1 MKLIRI
7 EQNCVEVTWPY
18 VKHFI
23 KKPLDRGMNERD
35 IDDIYLS
42 LLHNQMQ
49 LWVLASEEEEGML
62 GACITQLIQYPK
74 YRALSLPL
82 VGTKPHTISK
92 WYEYTMDD
100 NSPLMPWGKE
110 QGAVRLECY
119 VRDGWLKYTKKF
131 NFKKYYTT
139 IVKEIE

>member
-49 LWVLASEEEEGML
+49 LWVLASEEEGML

-74 YRALSLPL
+74 YKALSLPL
-82 VGTKPHTISK
+82 VGTNPHTISK

-100 NSPLMPWGKE
+100 NSPLMQWGKE

>member
-23 KKPLDRGMNERD
+23 KKPVDRSMNERD
-35 IDDIYLS
+35 IDDVYLS

-49 LWVLASEEEEGML
+49 LWVLASEEEGIL

-74 YRALSLPL
+74 YKALSLPL
-82 VGTKPHTISK
+82 
-92 WYEYTMDD
+92 
-100 NSPLMPWGKE
+100 
-110 QGAVRLECY
+110 
-119 VRDGWLKYTKKF
+119 
-131 NFKKYYTT
+131 
-139 IVKEIE
+139 